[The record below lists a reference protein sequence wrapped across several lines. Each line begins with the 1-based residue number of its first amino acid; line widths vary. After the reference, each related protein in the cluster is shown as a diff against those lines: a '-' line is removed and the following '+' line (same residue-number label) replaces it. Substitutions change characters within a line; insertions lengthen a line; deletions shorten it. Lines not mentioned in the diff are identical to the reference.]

1 MTLDYESIIYLRGES
16 GLFGETVAAAGE
28 MPFSFAVVLGVTEFI
43 QLPYIFTRM
52 TIVATGIS
60 FSSWAGA
67 GYSNSQAGC
76 IFGKY
81 LHCNIDQ
88 LDGLG

>member
-1 MTLDYESIIYLRGES
+1 MRIYYLLKGEFN
-16 GLFGETVAAAGE
+16 LFGETGAVADE
-28 MPFSFAVVLGVTEFI
+28 MPFSFAIVLGVTEFM
-43 QLPYIFTRM
+43 QLPYVFTRM
-52 TIVATGIS
+52 TIAATGIS
-60 FSSWAGA
+60 FSSLAGA

-76 IFGKY
+76 ILKKH